1 MTRREKT
8 RRVFVTF
15 GVCELYS
22 IGKAFQENIN
32 EGSLMRME
40 TQALAASC
48 RDRLF
53 AAAFQVCGNA
63 ADAEDAAQ
71 EALLRYHVSEK
82 QFESEQHIRAWLLRV
97 AINCAKNA
105 SRSFW
110 RRNMVPLE
118 DYMETLEFDS
128 GESREIFREVM
139 NLPEKYRLVI
149 HLYYYEDYSVAEIG
163 KILTL
168 TQSNVKV
175 RLNRGRQLLKKALQE
190 VWDDE

>member
-1 MTRREKT
+1 
-8 RRVFVTF
+8 
-15 GVCELYS
+15 
-22 IGKAFQENIN
+22 
-32 EGSLMRME
+32 MRME
-40 TQALAASC
+40 TQALAEAY

-53 AAAFQVCGNA
+53 AAAFQVCKNA
-63 ADAEDAAQ
+63 ADAEDATQ

-82 QFESEQHIRAWLLRV
+82 QFESGEHIRAWLIRV

-110 RRNMVPLE
+110 RRNTVPLE

-128 GESREIFREVM
+128 GESREIFEAVM
-139 NLPEKYRLVI
+139 GLPEKYRLVI
-149 HLYYYEDYSVAEIG
+149 HLYYYEDYTVAEIAG
-163 KILTL
+163 ILGL

-175 RLNRGRQLLKKALQE
+175 RLNRGRKLLKTTLQE

>member
-1 MTRREKT
+1 
-8 RRVFVTF
+8 
-15 GVCELYS
+15 
-22 IGKAFQENIN
+22 
-32 EGSLMRME
+32 MRME
-40 TQALAASC
+40 TQALAETY

-71 EALLRYHVSEK
+71 EALLRYHISEK

-97 AINCAKNA
+97 AINCAKNV
-105 SRSFW
+105 SRSFF
-110 RRNMVPLE
+110 RRNTVPLE
-118 DYMETLEFDS
+118 DYMDSLEFDS

-139 NLPEKYRLVI
+139 NLPETYRLVI

-163 KILTL
+163 RILGL
-168 TQSNVKV
+168 TENNVKV
-175 RLNRGRQLLKKALQE
+175 RLSRGRQLLKKALQE

>member
-1 MTRREKT
+1 
-8 RRVFVTF
+8 
-15 GVCELYS
+15 
-22 IGKAFQENIN
+22 
-32 EGSLMRME
+32 MRME
-40 TQALAASC
+40 TQALAETY

-71 EALLRYHVSEK
+71 EALLRYHISEK

-97 AINCAKNA
+97 AINCAKNV
-105 SRSFW
+105 SRSFF
-110 RRNMVPLE
+110 RRNTVPLE
-118 DYMETLEFDS
+118 DYMDSLEFDS

-139 NLPEKYRLVI
+139 SLPETYRLVI

-163 KILTL
+163 RILGL
-168 TQSNVKV
+168 TESNVKV
-175 RLNRGRQLLKKALQE
+175 RLSRGRQLLKKALQG

>member
-1 MTRREKT
+1 
-8 RRVFVTF
+8 
-15 GVCELYS
+15 
-22 IGKAFQENIN
+22 
-32 EGSLMRME
+32 MRME
-40 TQALAASC
+40 TQALAETY

-71 EALLRYHVSEK
+71 EALLRYHISEK

-97 AINCAKNA
+97 AINCAKNV
-105 SRSFW
+105 SRSFF
-110 RRNMVPLE
+110 RRNTVPLE
-118 DYMETLEFDS
+118 DYMDSLEFDS

-139 NLPEKYRLVI
+139 NLLETYRLVI

-163 KILTL
+163 RILGL
-168 TQSNVKV
+168 TESNVKV
-175 RLNRGRQLLKKALQE
+175 RLSRGRQLLKKALQG

>member
-1 MTRREKT
+1 
-8 RRVFVTF
+8 
-15 GVCELYS
+15 
-22 IGKAFQENIN
+22 
-32 EGSLMRME
+32 MRME
-40 TQALAASC
+40 TQALAETY

-105 SRSFW
+105 SRSFF
-110 RRNMVPLE
+110 RRNTVPLE
-118 DYMETLEFDS
+118 TYMETLVFDS

-139 NLPEKYRLVI
+139 SLPEKYRLVI
-149 HLYYYEDYSVAEIG
+149 HLYYYEDYTVAEIG
-163 KILTL
+163 RILGL
-168 TQSNVKV
+168 TESNVKV
-175 RLNRGRQLLKKALQE
+175 RLSRGRQLLKKALQE
-190 VWDDE
+190 VWEDE

>member
-1 MTRREKT
+1 
-8 RRVFVTF
+8 
-15 GVCELYS
+15 
-22 IGKAFQENIN
+22 
-32 EGSLMRME
+32 MRME
-40 TQALAASC
+40 TQALAETY

-71 EALLRYHVSEK
+71 EALLRYHISEK

-105 SRSFW
+105 SRSFF
-110 RRNMVPLE
+110 RRNTVPLE
-118 DYMETLEFDS
+118 DYMDSLEFDS

-139 NLPEKYRLVI
+139 NLPETYRLVI

-163 KILTL
+163 RILGL
-168 TQSNVKV
+168 TESNVKL
-175 RLNRGRQLLKKALQE
+175 RLSRGRQLLKKALQE

>member
-1 MTRREKT
+1 
-8 RRVFVTF
+8 
-15 GVCELYS
+15 
-22 IGKAFQENIN
+22 
-32 EGSLMRME
+32 MRME
-40 TQALAASC
+40 TQALAETY

-71 EALLRYHVSEK
+71 EALLRYHISEK

-97 AINCAKNA
+97 AINCAKIV
-105 SRSFW
+105 SRSFF
-110 RRNMVPLE
+110 RRNTVPLE
-118 DYMETLEFDS
+118 DYMDSLEFDS

-139 NLPEKYRLVI
+139 NLPETYRLVI

-163 KILTL
+163 RILGL
-168 TQSNVKV
+168 TESNVKV
-175 RLNRGRQLLKKALQE
+175 RLSRGRQLLKKALQE

>member
-1 MTRREKT
+1 
-8 RRVFVTF
+8 
-15 GVCELYS
+15 
-22 IGKAFQENIN
+22 
-32 EGSLMRME
+32 MRLE
-40 TQALAASC
+40 TQALAASY

-71 EALLRYHVSEK
+71 EALLRYHTSEK

-97 AINCAKNA
+97 AINCAKNV

-110 RRNMVPLE
+110 RRNTVPLE
-118 DYMETLEFDS
+118 DYMDSLEFDS
-128 GESREIFREVM
+128 GQSREIFREVM

-163 KILTL
+163 KILML
-168 TQSNVKV
+168 TESNVKV
-175 RLNRGRQLLKKALQE
+175 RLSRGRQLLKKALQE

>member
-1 MTRREKT
+1 
-8 RRVFVTF
+8 
-15 GVCELYS
+15 
-22 IGKAFQENIN
+22 
-32 EGSLMRME
+32 MRME
-40 TQALAASC
+40 TQALAEAY

-53 AAAFQVCGNA
+53 AAAFQVCKNA

-82 QFESEQHIRAWLLRV
+82 QFESGEHIRAWLIRV

-110 RRNMVPLE
+110 RRNTVPLE

-128 GESREIFREVM
+128 GESREIFEAVM
-139 NLPEKYRLVI
+139 GLPEKYRLVI
-149 HLYYYEDYSVAEIG
+149 HLYYYEDYTVAEIAG
-163 KILTL
+163 ILGL

-175 RLNRGRQLLKKALQE
+175 RLNRGRKLLKTTLQE

>member
-1 MTRREKT
+1 
-8 RRVFVTF
+8 
-15 GVCELYS
+15 
-22 IGKAFQENIN
+22 
-32 EGSLMRME
+32 MRME
-40 TQALAASC
+40 TQTLAETY

-71 EALLRYHVSEK
+71 EALLRYHISEK

-97 AINCAKNA
+97 AINCAKNV
-105 SRSFW
+105 SRSFF
-110 RRNMVPLE
+110 RRNTVPLE
-118 DYMETLEFDS
+118 DYMDSLEFDS

-139 NLPEKYRLVI
+139 NLPETYRLVI

-163 KILTL
+163 RILGL
-168 TQSNVKV
+168 TESNVKV
-175 RLNRGRQLLKKALQE
+175 RLSRGRQLLKKALQE